1 MSSFID
7 TLTKANRQTGGDE
20 LEPAGEEYRPVW
32 RTTYPASLD
41 LRMGAAQFTV
51 QYAHMLLVISGS
63 QHYSAFWIIESFMTF
78 MIEGENL
85 RDVIQSVGDRKAR
98 ALLLFDPELHKT
110 WARTEGR
117 ILKMQP
123 VFVPSDVA
131 LAKAAEVFGF
141 EPKPLPVPHLA
152 AG

>member
-7 TLTKANRQTGGDE
+7 TLTKANLQTGGDE

-41 LRMGAAQFTV
+41 LRMGSVQFTV
-51 QYAHMLLVISGS
+51 QYAHMLLVLSGS
-63 QHYSAFWIIESFMTF
+63 EYYSAFWIIESFMTF
-78 MIEGENL
+78 IIEGENL

-98 ALLLFDPELHKT
+98 ALYLFNPEVHGT
-110 WARTEGR
+110 WTRKEGR

-123 VFVPSDVA
+123 VFVSSEIA
-131 LAKAAEVFGF
+131 FAKAAETFGL
-141 EPKPLPVPHLA
+141 EPVKQPQV